1 MIDMKEI
8 LNRGKG
14 HVFIPFEELG
24 ELDISSMEGQGK
36 IGHKFS
42 LKSAYAWARKRANK
56 KNPIVQNMNDYV
68 QWVFY
73 DRATFAAGSN
83 VPVNFKLFTTPIGQ
97 GGKTKVDTNL
107 EQPQRINDPGW
118 MNATGL
124 GFYFDASNLL
134 LDITNFLAQSYM
146 EFWVGSKIYL
156 EGPYQCFPG
165 AAGLA
170 GVSTATAQ
178 QTFTNGIPRVG
189 NMFDMRL
196 PGGMSLGMDNAGN
209 PVVAD
214 GLLGV
219 TILQTQLLKVENN
232 LPGGVLALTANNAT
246 PNVGTGLRLSSYLV
260 GTYSRGVQ

>member
-1 MIDMKEI
+1 MQQSLFESI
-8 LNRGKG
+8 LSRGKN
-14 HVFIPFEELG
+14 HIVIPIEELDLVEHQG
-24 ELDISSMEGQGK
+24 EGK
-36 IGHKFS
+36 IGYKVSLDSYFRKAKFQ
-42 LKSAYAWARKRANK
+42 ARNQ
-56 KNPIVQNMNDYV
+56 NPIVQNMNDYV

-73 DRATFAAGSN
+73 DRATFAQGAN

-118 MNATGL
+118 MNATAL
-124 GFYFDASNLL
+124 GFYFDSSNLL
-134 LDITNFLAQSYM
+134 LDIQNFLAQAYM
-146 EFWVGSKIYL
+146 EFWVGSKVYL

-165 AAGLA
+165 GAGLS
-170 GVSTATAQ
+170 GVSTSTAQ
-178 QTFTNGIPRVG
+178 QTFTNGVPRVG

-196 PGGMSLGMDNAGN
+196 PGGMNLGQDGGGNA
-209 PVVAD
+209 VVAD

-232 LPGGVLALTANNAT
+232 LPGGVLALTANTAV
-246 PNVGTGLRLSSYLV
+246 PNPGAGLRLSSYLI